1 MKNDDHDATAPQQA
15 ECPKCRVRQEATPIT
30 VIEPQTEALKQ
41 LFKGDLNQAECRKC
55 GTRFLLQSPLI
66 FRDDAREKLIYYIP
80 VERRDA
86 WAEAEKEMQQITE
99 SIADTDAK
107 TPKPDCRLTLTRR
120 SFIEKVAIHL
130 DGRDDRVIEY
140 LKYQLYRKP
149 DGQID
154 PVRTELLYD
163 FSNQSDEQL
172 KFIIFDRETGQAQA
186 ATHIPIQ
193 LYDEL
198 VETFLKDDD
207 MKEELDSLFSGHFV
221 NVEKLLGLC

>member
-1 MKNDDHDATAPQQA
+1 MINNDPNADTRQQA
-15 ECPKCRVRQEATPIT
+15 ECPKCHARQEATPIT
-30 VIEPQTEALKQ
+30 VIAPQTEALKQ
-41 LFKGDLNQAECRKC
+41 LFKGELNQLECREC

-66 FRDDAREKLIYYIP
+66 FHDDAREKLIYYIP
-80 VERRDA
+80 VERRDN
-86 WAEAEKEMQQITE
+86 WAEAEKEMEKITGAL
-99 SIADTDAK
+99 ADTNEQA
-107 TPKPDCRLTLTRR
+107 TKPDCRLTLTRR
-120 SFIEKVAIHL
+120 SFIEKIAIHL
-130 DGRDDRVIEY
+130 AGRDDRVIEY

-163 FSNQSDEQL
+163 FSDQSEEQL
-172 KFIIFDRETGQAQA
+172 KFILFDRETGQAQA